1 MYMHVTRARVCVCV
15 CKIYA
20 CRCSFVYICHM
31 ILRIAMYT
39 YVHVMCTC
47 YVVTCLL
54 SAYSNSRT
62 YICIHAYWT
71 FVYRRSSPRRSA
83 ILVRG

>member
-1 MYMHVTRARVCVCV
+1 
-15 CKIYA
+15 
-20 CRCSFVYICHM
+20 M

-83 ILVRG
+83 ILV